1 MAAHVREDL
10 LTTKQKILA
19 FTLTLLTFVMG
30 TSEFVIV
37 GLLTEV
43 SSDLNITLAT
53 AGSLISGF
61 AIAYA
66 IGTPLLTAYV
76 SRFPK
81 YPLMLLFI
89 SIFIIGNVI
98 SALSGSYEL
107 LILSRVLT
115 AVVSGVLIALSM
127 SIASDTMPEAKK
139 GAIIA
144 LIFAGFTIANVLGVP
159 LGTFIGQLGN
169 WQLTFWFTAL
179 LGVISLIISIFI
191 IPKHLPV
198 EKASAKEQLK
208 LLTNPRMVLAFFIPT
223 FAIAGTYTVYTY
235 ITPILEEGLG
245 IQTKYISIILLGYGA
260 FSILSNVLA
269 GKIASHNGISKLR
282 FVFIA
287 QAIILGSLFFTMQS
301 TVAGLISIMLMAVMI
316 YVMNATIQLYL
327 MNLAAVYFPAA
338 KDFASS
344 LTPVAVNIGIALG
357 ATLGGYVVANGS
369 LIHLSWVGGLCALI
383 ASGLAFVSYRLDQKE
398 DTVTKPAY
406 QGSNL

>member
-1 MAAHVREDL
+1 MAAHAREDL
-10 LTTKQKILA
+10 LTTKQKVLA

-107 LILSRVLT
+107 LILSRIVT

-179 LGVISLIISIFI
+179 LGVVSLIISIFI
-191 IPKHLPV
+191 IPRHLPV

-235 ITPILEEGLG
+235 ITPILEDGLG

-269 GKIASHNGISKLR
+269 GKIASRNGISKLR

-301 TVAGLISIMLMAVMI
+301 TVAGLVSIMLMAVMI

-398 DTVTKPAY
+398 DTVNAPAY
-406 QGSNL
+406 QGSEL